1 MDGGKPNIRRKK
13 NMQNEISKAAEKL
26 GISVTDAQSKF
37 ESICEENKVSTDSPL
52 AIGLW
57 RSYAS
62 QQLRK
67 LRTDNTEGK
76 TGKKGF
82 GDNAFGFFISLEE
95 PRDMM
100 AYNRKQAIDEWGRDP
115 YNAHT
120 TGIVAT
126 AEKNEQGKYVVSR
139 YYQGEEQTRVM
150 NQLADGAEY
159 LEDGS
164 IIIPLDSQ
172 QRYQNGGENRNYGK
186 PLAKELMR
194 RSGVFIGKVGDDP
207 EYKKYYFSYKNEG
220 GEKFSP
226 NTFEWLHMSVIKDSN
241 RDEYIYGYSMKTLG
255 SLALNAEQDPEGD
268 VFRIT
273 EGLSPLDM
281 ASSIVADNVAS
292 LTLLDAKHL
301 ELRDMASVDRFVL
314 TMGTVCN
321 MNMTPTS
328 NGNRIINLTDLNADF
343 DYDTDGMTTCWIPKH
358 INIDFGIGSEVVV
371 VGRTSQREGEDGYE
385 PATIN
390 LSGLLV
396 TERKGQVEEISEA
409 QEENLDWF

>member
-1 MDGGKPNIRRKK
+1 
-13 NMQNEISKAAEKL
+13 MQNEISKAAEKL
-26 GISVTDAQSKF
+26 GISVTEAQSKF

-52 AIGLW
+52 AKGLW

-62 QQLRK
+62 QQIRMIQTEK
-67 LRTDNTEGK
+67 TDGK
-76 TGKKGF
+76 KGKKGF
-82 GDNAFGFFISLEE
+82 GDDAFGFFISLEE

-100 AYNRKQAIDEWGRDP
+100 AYNRKRAIDEWNRDP
-115 YNAHT
+115 FNAHQN
-120 TGIVAT
+120 GLVAT
-126 AEKNEQGKYVVSR
+126 AEKNAEGNYVVSR
-139 YYQGEEQTRVM
+139 FFNGEEQSRTM
-150 NQLADGAEY
+150 GKLAEGAEY

-172 QRYQNGGENRNYGK
+172 QRYQNGGENANYGK

-194 RSGVFIGKVGDDP
+194 RSGVFIGKVGDDT

-220 GEKFSP
+220 GIKFSP
-226 NTFEWLHMSVIKDSN
+226 STFEWVHMSVIKDSN
-241 RDEYIYGYSMKTLG
+241 REGYIYGYSMKTLG
-255 SLALNAEQDPEGD
+255 SLVMNADIDPEGD
-268 VFRIT
+268 IYRDV
-273 EGLSPLDM
+273 
-281 ASSIVADNVAS
+281 SSINVFDKASELVAENIAS

-301 ELRDMASVDRFVL
+301 ELRENAAVDRFVM

-328 NGNRIINLTDLNADF
+328 NGNRILNLTDLNADF
-343 DYDTDGMTTCWIPKH
+343 DYDTDGMTTCWIPEH

-390 LSGLLV
+390 LSGLYV
-396 TERKGQVEEISEA
+396 TERKGQVEEIGDA
-409 QEENLDWF
+409 QEEDLDWF

>member
-1 MDGGKPNIRRKK
+1 
-13 NMQNEISKAAEKL
+13 MQNEISKAAEKL
-26 GISVTDAQSKF
+26 GISVTEAQSKF

-52 AIGLW
+52 AKGLW

-62 QQLRK
+62 QQIRMIQTEK
-67 LRTDNTEGK
+67 TDGK
-76 TGKKGF
+76 KGKKGF
-82 GDNAFGFFISLEE
+82 GDDAFGFFISLEE

-100 AYNRKQAIDEWGRDP
+100 AYNRKRAIDEWNRDP
-115 YNAHT
+115 FNAHQN
-120 TGIVAT
+120 GLVAT
-126 AEKNEQGKYVVSR
+126 AEKNAEGNYVVSR
-139 YYQGEEQTRVM
+139 FFNGEEQSRTM
-150 NQLADGAEY
+150 GKLAEGAEY

-172 QRYQNGGENRNYGK
+172 QRYQNGGENANYGK

-194 RSGVFIGKVGDDP
+194 RSGVFIGKVGDDT

-220 GEKFSP
+220 GIKFSP
-226 NTFEWLHMSVIKDSN
+226 STFEWVHMSVIKDSN
-241 RDEYIYGYSMKTLG
+241 RDGYIYGYSMKTLG
-255 SLALNAEQDPEGD
+255 SLVMNADIDPEGD
-268 VFRIT
+268 IYRDV
-273 EGLSPLDM
+273 
-281 ASSIVADNVAS
+281 SSINVFDKASELVAENIAS

-301 ELRDMASVDRFVL
+301 ELRENAAVDRFVM

-328 NGNRIINLTDLNADF
+328 NGNRILNLTDLNADF
-343 DYDTDGMTTCWIPKH
+343 DYDTDGMTTCWIPEH

-390 LSGLLV
+390 LSGLYV
-396 TERKGQVEEISEA
+396 TERKGQVEEIGDA
-409 QEENLDWF
+409 QEEDLDWF

>member
-1 MDGGKPNIRRKK
+1 
-13 NMQNEISKAAEKL
+13 MQNEISKAAEKL
-26 GISVTDAQSKF
+26 GISVTEAQSKF

-52 AIGLW
+52 AKGLW

-62 QQLRK
+62 QQIRMIQTEK
-67 LRTDNTEGK
+67 TDGK
-76 TGKKGF
+76 KGKKGF
-82 GDNAFGFFISLEE
+82 GDDAFGFFISLEE

-100 AYNRKQAIDEWGRDP
+100 AYNRKRAIDEWNRDP
-115 YNAHT
+115 FNAHQN
-120 TGIVAT
+120 GLVAT
-126 AEKNEQGKYVVSR
+126 AEKNAEGNYVVSR
-139 YYQGEEQTRVM
+139 FFNGEEQTRTM
-150 NQLADGAEY
+150 GKLAEGAEY

-172 QRYQNGGENRNYGK
+172 QRYQNGGENANYGK

-194 RSGVFIGKVGDDP
+194 RSGVFIGKVGDDT

-220 GEKFSP
+220 GIKFSP
-226 NTFEWLHMSVIKDSN
+226 STFEWVHMSVIKDSN
-241 RDEYIYGYSMKTLG
+241 RDGYIYGYSMKTLG
-255 SLALNAEQDPEGD
+255 SLVMNADIDPEGD
-268 VFRIT
+268 IYRDV
-273 EGLSPLDM
+273 
-281 ASSIVADNVAS
+281 SSINVFDKASELVAENIAS

-301 ELRDMASVDRFVL
+301 ELRENAAVDRFVM

-328 NGNRIINLTDLNADF
+328 NGNRILNLTDLNADF
-343 DYDTDGMTTCWIPKH
+343 DYDTDGMTTCWIPEH

-390 LSGLLV
+390 LSGLYV
-396 TERKGQVEEISEA
+396 TERKGQVEEIGDA
-409 QEENLDWF
+409 QEEDLDWF